1 MAGSVGALAGLLLA
15 LPSFMA
21 DSHFYNALRSGK
33 GEVLAKAALAWPK
46 DSQRLN
52 SAAQTLIQNSFNEPA
67 LVLVRE
73 AVKFNP
79 DNFDSWNLI
88 YGISLQTTIPE
99 SEKAEALKR
108 MKELDPLNPN
118 LKNLK

>member
-1 MAGSVGALAGLLLA
+1 MFTALNSQKIELLQ
-15 LPSFMA
+15 
-21 DSHFYNALRSGK
+21 
-33 GEVLAKAALAWPK
+33 KAASAWPK
-46 DSQRLN
+46 DSYRFN
-52 SAAQTLIQNSFNEPA
+52 FAAQTLIQNSFNEPA
-67 LVLVRE
+67 LTLVRE

-88 YGISLQTTIPE
+88 YGISLQTPIPE